1 MESPSEQETPSPEP
15 ATQRPAAL
23 EMGNGLAIFSLV
35 FLVFLL
41 AQSVFLVERVINT
54 TPELSARGFSMDI
67 LDDGL
72 FQERAQDLI
81 DDGDT
86 VSSISLWSGLSAL
99 VLLLAFTYWW
109 KKDRIVS
116 FLGLRFPAFRPLA
129 AWAGLFVLCLTAME
143 LIAWLLPD
151 LDNSFM
157 ENVLAT
163 AHNKPLLFLGSALM
177 PALFEEFF
185 LRGLLFGSLRHVLDK
200 HMAIAIV
207 SGLFTIMH
215 LQYPW
220 YFLLLFILPLG
231 VLLGY
236 ARANTGSLWTSVLLH
251 FLNNAISLALP
262 QLP

>member
-1 MESPSEQETPSPEP
+1 MESPSEQETPSPEAAP
-15 ATQRPAAL
+15 TRAPAL

-41 AQSVFLVERVINT
+41 CQSVFLVERVIHS
-54 TPELSARGFSMDI
+54 TPELNERGFSMDI
-67 LDDGL
+67 LEDSV

-99 VLLLAFTYWW
+99 IVLLLFTFWW
-109 KKDRIVS
+109 KKERMVN
-116 FLGLRFPAFRPLA
+116 FLGLRFPALRPLA
-129 AWAGLFVLCLTAME
+129 AWTGLFILCLTAME
-143 LIAWLLPD
+143 LIAWLLPEF
-151 LDNSFM
+151 DNSFM

-185 LRGLLFGSLRHVLDK
+185 LRGLLFGTLRHVLDK

-220 YFLLLFILPLG
+220 YLLLLFILPLG

-236 ARANTGSLWTSVLLH
+236 ARANTGSIWTSVLLH

>member
-1 MESPSEQETPSPEP
+1 MGS
-15 ATQRPAAL
+15 QRAPAL

-41 AQSVFLVERVINT
+41 GQSIFLVERVIHT
-54 TPELSARGFSMDI
+54 TPELNARGFSLGM
-67 LDDGL
+67 LDDAL

-81 DDGDT
+81 DDGDA
-86 VSSISLWSGLSAL
+86 VSRISLWSGL
-99 VLLLAFTYWW
+99 VAFTMLLIFTFWW
-109 KKDRIVS
+109 KKGGMVG
-116 FLGLRFPAFRPLA
+116 FLGLRPPAFRPLA
-129 AWAGLFVLCLTAME
+129 AWTGLFVLCLTAME

-151 LDNSFM
+151 FDNSFM
-157 ENVLAT
+157 ENVLAS
-163 AHNKPLLFLGSALM
+163 AHDRPMLFLGSALM

-220 YFLLLFILPLG
+220 YLLLLFILPLG

-236 ARANTGSLWTSVLLH
+236 ARANTGSIWTSVLLH
-251 FLNNAISLALP
+251 LLNNTISLALP